1 MRTLSLIIFVFFVSM
16 SCTTPMNRDEFPDIE
31 PSYHPDLAT
40 DEAGLWMQM
49 DLVEKNL
56 QSSGMLITDPALNEY
71 VGGVVC
77 RVAGSF
83 CDDVRVYLVR
93 LPYFNASMAPNGV
106 MQIWTGLLLRAEN
119 EAQLAYVI
127 GHELGHYLRRHS
139 LQMWRDVRRKSS
151 LFAYLSLGG
160 FVLGAPGY
168 AYDAGQLAM
177 AGSVMKFS
185 RDNEREADSVGFE
198 QLVAGGY
205 DPREA
210 GKIWE
215 ALIKE
220 RNVSDDPS
228 PWLFFSTHP
237 PTLERIETL
246 NKLAEESIRQGRAGA
261 VGREDYQAAL
271 APWRAPLL
279 RDEMRQRRYA
289 RTQIILDRLFEDG
302 NALGELYF
310 FQGELYRLRNEDG
323 DTTLA
328 IGAYEKAL
336 DEGDAPIEVHRA
348 LGLLYLRSNEDE
360 RARLSLKRYL
370 ELNPDANDRAMVE
383 DYLEEI
389 P

>member
-1 MRTLSLIIFVFFVSM
+1 MRRFTPPIVVFVVAV
-16 SCTTPMNRDEFPDIE
+16 SCTAPMSREEFPDIE
-31 PSYHPDLAT
+31 PSYHPELTT

-56 QSSGMLITDPALNEY
+56 QSSGMLITDPALNRY
-71 VGGVVC
+71 IGGVVC
-77 RVAGSF
+77 RVAGPF
-83 CDDVRVYLVR
+83 CDDIRVYLLR

-106 MQIWTGLLLRAEN
+106 MQIWSGLLLRAEN

-177 AGSVMKFS
+177 AGSVLKFS

-198 QLVAGGY
+198 QLLASGY

-220 RNVSDDPS
+220 RSVSDDPS
-228 PWLFFSTHP
+228 PWVFFSTHP
-237 PTLERIETL
+237 PTLERIDTL
-246 NKLAEESIRQGRAGA
+246 NQLADEAVRRGSAGTVGQEEYR
-261 VGREDYQAAL
+261 VAL
-271 APWRAPLL
+271 GPWRGPLL
-279 RDEMRQRRYA
+279 RDELRQRRYA
-289 RTQIILDRLFEDG
+289 RMQVILDRLFEDG
-302 NALGELYF
+302 NSLGELYF
-310 FQGELYRLRNEDG
+310 FQGELHRLRNEDG
-323 DTTLA
+323 DTLLA
-328 IGAYEKAL
+328 IAAYEKAL
-336 DEGDAPIEVHRA
+336 DEGDAPTDVHRA
-348 LGLLYLRSNEDE
+348 LGLLYLKSNEYE
-360 RARLSLKRYL
+360 RARMALQRYL
-370 ELNPDANDRAMVE
+370 ELNSDADDRAMVE
-383 DYLEEI
+383 DYLKEI